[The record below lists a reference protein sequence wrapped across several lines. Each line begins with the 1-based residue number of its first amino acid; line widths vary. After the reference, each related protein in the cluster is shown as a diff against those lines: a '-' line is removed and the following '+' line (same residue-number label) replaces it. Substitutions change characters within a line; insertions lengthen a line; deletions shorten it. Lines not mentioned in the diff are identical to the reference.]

1 MLMYYN
7 EAQVPFGSQIFCHLR
22 PSWFKPVY
30 IMSDSYFLMAENKE
44 ELKSLLMKVKEKSEK
59 AALKLNIQKTKI
71 MASGPVTSW

>member
-30 IMSDSYFLMAENKE
+30 IMSDSYFLMAESKE
-44 ELKSLLMKVKEKSEK
+44 ELNREPLDEGERGVWKSW
-59 AALKLNIQKTKI
+59 LKTQHSKH
-71 MASGPVTSW
+71 